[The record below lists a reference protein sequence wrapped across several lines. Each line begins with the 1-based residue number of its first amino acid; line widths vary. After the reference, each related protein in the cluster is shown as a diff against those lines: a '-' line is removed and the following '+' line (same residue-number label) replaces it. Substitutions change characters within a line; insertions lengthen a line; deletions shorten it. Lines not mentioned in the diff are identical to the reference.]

1 MGMPDR
7 ACTAVF
13 PVRQQEGDVLSKSLE
28 ISGGKGRKEFYPG
41 EEKKT
46 KYNSQAFLKSKT
58 HNTDGE
64 MESMRK

>member
-28 ISGGKGRKEFYPG
+28 ISGGRETFILSRG
-41 EEKKT
+41 EKKT

>member
-1 MGMPDR
+1 MRARPSFQFVSKRGMYYR
-7 ACTAVF
+7 N
-13 PVRQQEGDVLSKSLE
+13 LSKSLAV
-28 ISGGKGRKEFYPG
+28 GKLLFYPG